1 MKTPVSASLGQMP
14 ALEMLM
20 NLKLLLSSPVL
31 TSPHTAPEVL
41 PEWKKIRLCNLP
53 EQNLSQE
60 RRKNKELRQTNVT
73 NFADKR
79 DKGFPFSLSSIA
91 SLHAKRALVE
101 IK

>member
-1 MKTPVSASLGQMP
+1 MP

-60 RRKNKELRQTNVT
+60 RRKTKNFGRRMLPILLTKEIKV
-73 NFADKR
+73 
-79 DKGFPFSLSSIA
+79 FPFPSQVLQA
-91 SLHAKRALVE
+91 YMLRVPL
-101 IK
+101 